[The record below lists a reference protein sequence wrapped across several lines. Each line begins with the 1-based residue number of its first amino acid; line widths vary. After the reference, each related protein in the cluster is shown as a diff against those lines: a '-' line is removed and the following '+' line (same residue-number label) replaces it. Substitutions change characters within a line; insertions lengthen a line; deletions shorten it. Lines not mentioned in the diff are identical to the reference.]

1 MNSKPILLLLL
12 ISILLPSCKPSE
24 KAGSAA
30 NLENTYWK
38 LAKMG
43 DKLVMTPENEKEVH
57 IVLAKEGDTRAL
69 KGFAGCNAVG
79 GDYTTEGNKITFTVI
94 STKMF
99 CEDRMDVENFL
110 MAALN
115 SADRYTIKE
124 ETLEL
129 YQGDKLLAKFESVY
143 L

>member
-1 MNSKPILLLLL
+1 MNKHILLFLL
-12 ISILLPSCKPSE
+12 ISLLTSC
-24 KAGSAA
+24 KAGSTA

-38 LAKMG
+38 LAQREGKP
-43 DKLVMTPENEKEVH
+43 VITPENAKEVH
-57 IVLAKEGDTRAL
+57 IVLAKEGDNRSL
-69 KGFAGCNAVG
+69 KGFAGCNSIG

-115 SADRYTIKE
+115 SADRYTIKG

-129 YQGDKLLAKFESVY
+129 YQGDKLLAEFESVY

>member
-1 MNSKPILLLLL
+1 MNKHILLFLFVSLLTH
-12 ISILLPSCKPSE
+12 CKPSE
-24 KAGSAA
+24 KAGSTA

-38 LAKMG
+38 LAKMEG
-43 DKLVMTPENEKEVH
+43 KPVITPENAKEVH
-57 IVLAKEGDTRAL
+57 IVLAKEGDSRSL
-69 KGFAGCNAVG
+69 KGFAGCNSIG
-79 GDYTTEGNKITFTVI
+79 GDYTTEGNKVTFTVI

-115 SADRYTIKE
+115 RADQYTIKE

-129 YQGDKLLAKFESVY
+129 YQGDKLLAEFESVY